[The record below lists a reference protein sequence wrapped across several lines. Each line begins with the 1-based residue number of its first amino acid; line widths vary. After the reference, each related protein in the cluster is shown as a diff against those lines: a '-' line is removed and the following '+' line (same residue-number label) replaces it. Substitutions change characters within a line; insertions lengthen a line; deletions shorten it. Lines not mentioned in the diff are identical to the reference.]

1 MYDFTGQ
8 QCPVCHQLFQE
19 DADLVVCPD
28 CGAPYHRECYA
39 QTGHCLLQ
47 AKHAPDFEWT
57 PPHAA
62 KPERACPNCGAMNEV
77 TVGEC
82 GSCAYPLSGA
92 DYAQP
97 PQQPT
102 PPRAAANHRN
112 RSGST
117 GFDYDEFYRQAHAR
131 NQDVPK
137 ITPDET
143 LEGIPAADWAYYIG
157 PSNHI
162 YLLVFK
168 QMELLRQ
175 KKAISFSAFLFGHYY
190 FLYRKAWRPG
200 LACML
205 ISLVLSVPM
214 YLWQMQITESPL
226 VAGIAPGVI
235 DTLVYISLALNLVY
249 KIFCGMY
256 GYYLYKKDSA
266 QRIEKIRRQF
276 PDMKQRAF
284 VLSAQGGTSMMAVF
298 LAIVFASVVSEFV
311 ITLLGPNTAALAALL
326 PF

>member
-77 TVGEC
+77 TAGEC

-112 RSGST
+112 RSGSPALT
-117 GFDYDEFYRQAHAR
+117 TMNFIGRH
-131 NQDVPK
+131 
-137 ITPDET
+137 TP
-143 LEGIPAADWAYYIG
+143 
-157 PSNHI
+157 
-162 YLLVFK
+162 
-168 QMELLRQ
+168 
-175 KKAISFSAFLFGHYY
+175 AIRMCPRSPRTKRWKG
-190 FLYRKAWRPG
+190 
-200 LACML
+200 
-205 ISLVLSVPM
+205 
-214 YLWQMQITESPL
+214 SPL
-226 VAGIAPGVI
+226 QTGRT
-235 DTLVYISLALNLVY
+235 TLVRPTTFICWCSSRWSCCARKRPSASAL
-249 KIFCGMY
+249 FC
-256 GYYLYKKDSA
+256 SA
-266 QRIEKIRRQF
+266 TTTFCTARHGG
-276 PDMKQRAF
+276 RA
-284 VLSAQGGTSMMAVF
+284 
-298 LAIVFASVVSEFV
+298 
-311 ITLLGPNTAALAALL
+311 L
-326 PF
+326 PVC